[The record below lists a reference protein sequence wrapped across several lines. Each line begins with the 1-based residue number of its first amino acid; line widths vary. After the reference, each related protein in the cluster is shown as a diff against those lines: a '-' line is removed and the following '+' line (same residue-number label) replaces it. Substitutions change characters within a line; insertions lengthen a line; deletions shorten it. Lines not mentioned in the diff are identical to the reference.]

1 MALRIDI
8 RTPRC
13 DDFHMRTNEAMAE
26 LIVQGLVKYDP
37 QEDACR
43 WIGPEHGSPEYKARI
58 KKKILAELKEI
69 SEDIE
74 KEA

>member
-1 MALRIDI
+1 
-8 RTPRC
+8 
-13 DDFHMRTNEAMAE
+13 MRRLSHAHDEAMAE
-26 LIVQGLVKYDP
+26 LIVQGLVEYDP
-37 QEDACR
+37 LEDACR
-43 WIGPEHGSPEYKARI
+43 CIGPEHGSPEYKARI